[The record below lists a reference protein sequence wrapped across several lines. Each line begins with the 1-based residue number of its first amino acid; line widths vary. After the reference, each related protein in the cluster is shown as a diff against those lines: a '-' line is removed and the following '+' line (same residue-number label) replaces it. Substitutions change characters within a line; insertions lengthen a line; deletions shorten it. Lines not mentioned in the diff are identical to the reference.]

1 MRPSPLFRL
10 SLGLFLCG
18 CSLSLENPEQDAKNK
33 VAKPVPTTMEALVG
47 RWKADSTYT
56 VDDTRALVIKQEPV
70 WLEIFADT
78 SYSRSDTSR
87 LAFDGSS
94 DGACY
99 RSGDTLITFPTNSSS
114 SPDTFL
120 VRLSFL
126 GNYLQLHHLADQ
138 RFTFFHKIKPRDSA
152 AQSALLRDSLWRMQG
167 RRLEPGL
174 FKAETYKE
182 DFAYLRFSGDSMYA
196 DVRRNGVARFD
207 SGILARSGSK
217 WTWKAASGDREFLAD
232 LVKDDSLRL
241 WPLTGGRPD
250 SGYIVYVRASRRH
263 PLDVDMRPLLGH
275 MRCDSI
281 FYPLVHVENHYG
293 RYYDWT
299 LTEDH
304 KVAVETNMPDVPR
317 FASWTLD
324 SGTVAMDGPG
334 IDRVR
339 FTVASGEGPGVLMAQ
354 GDNFFGNG
362 TRIFQTK
369 VDPARFAADPLERFE
384 TASYLRLV
392 VAGDTLDYFFNG
404 NNLNERFDIARIVSD
419 SVYWSAITLS
429 KDRETFQSS
438 QPGFFFAF
446 QARNAALGR
455 YACRSRPE
463 KDLVIRQAA
472 SGNPL
477 MAQGQVQGACQVLNA
492 ETPTAD
498 TVLTVEGS
506 FRLKRRSYGS
516 LASHAWT
523 YQ

>member
-33 VAKPVPTTMEALVG
+33 VAKPIPTTMEALVG

-56 VDDTRALVIKQEPV
+56 VDDTRASIIKQDPV

-78 SYSRSDTSR
+78 SYSQLDTSR
-87 LAFDGSS
+87 LTFNGNS
-94 DGACY
+94 DGVY
-99 RSGDTLITFPTNSSS
+99 YQSGDTLITFPSNSP
-114 SPDTFL
+114 PDTFL

-126 GNYLQLHHLADQ
+126 GNYLELHHLADR
-138 RFTFFHKIKPRDSA
+138 RFTFFHKIKPQDSA
-152 AQSALLRDSLWRMQG
+152 TQIAILRDSLWRMHG
-167 RRLEPGL
+167 RRLEPGI
-174 FKAETYKE
+174 FKTEADQV

-196 DVRRNGVARFD
+196 DVRRNGLARLD
-207 SGILARSGSK
+207 SGILAKKGFT
-217 WTWKAASGDREFLAD
+217 WTWKAASGEQQFLAD
-232 LVKDDSLRL
+232 LVKEDSLRM
-241 WPLTGGRPD
+241 WPLTEGRPD
-250 SGYIVYVRASRRH
+250 SGYIVYVRTSRPH

-281 FYPLVHVENHYG
+281 FFPINHVENHYG

-304 KVAVETNMPDVPR
+304 KVAVETNMPGVPI

-324 SGTVAMDGPG
+324 SGTVALDAPG
-334 IDRVR
+334 FDRVR
-339 FTVASGEGPGVLMAQ
+339 FSVRPTERPVELFTQGV
-354 GDNFFGNG
+354 NFFGNG
-362 TRIFQTK
+362 AHVFLTK
-369 VDPARFAADPLERFE
+369 VDPARFAAKPLERFE
-384 TASYLRLV
+384 TASYLQLI

-404 NNLNERFDIARIVSD
+404 NNVKEQFDIARIVSD
-419 SVYWSAITLS
+419 SVYWSAITLN
-429 KDRETFQSS
+429 KGQETFQSS

-455 YACRSRPE
+455 YVCRSRPE
-463 KDLVIRQAA
+463 KDLVIRQTA

-477 MAQGQVQGACQVLNA
+477 MAQGLVQGSCQVLNA

-498 TVLTVEGS
+498 TVLTVEGT
-506 FRLKRRSYGS
+506 FRLKRRTYGP